1 VTLSKSSSGFAI
13 AAAALA
19 LAAAAAFA
27 AACGSDDAAPI
38 SDDGGGSGDGTTLPT
53 QDAAS
58 DHDPLNGVDAGCPV
72 KSDGPRSG
80 TTAASVPRAGATGIA
95 WGSPEN
101 ARSIDGQ
108 FARATLDLGQTSEH
122 LRITDFGFTIPAAA
136 RIKGVEVELKR
147 QAADTGIID
156 GYTPAGVPD
165 GIKLWLDGRPSDRP
179 KSLAAT
185 WPRTIVGTHHYG
197 QAVDTWGDDLTP
209 ELVGKPGFGVEI
221 YAQRKQDAGAGPI
234 EATVESMRVTIF
246 YCE

>member
-1 VTLSKSSSGFAI
+1 MTVSRTTSGFAI
-13 AAAALA
+13 AAAALT
-19 LAAAAAFA
+19 LGAAAALAG
-27 AACGSDDAAPI
+27 ACGSETASPGP
-38 SDDGGGSGDGTTLPT
+38 DDGGGSGDGTTLPT
-53 QDAAS
+53 EDSAT

-80 TTAASVPRAGATGIA
+80 ATAASVPRAGATGIA
-95 WGSPEN
+95 WASPEN
-101 ARSIDGQ
+101 ARSVDGQ

-122 LRITDFGFTIPAAA
+122 LRITDFGFTLPAAA
-136 RIKGVEVELKR
+136 RIKGVEVEFKR

-156 GYTPAGVPD
+156 GYTNDGRPD

-209 ELVGKPGFGVEI
+209 ELVGRPGFGVEI
-221 YAQRKQDAGAGPI
+221 YALHKQDAGAGPI
-234 EATVESMRVTIF
+234 EATIESMRITIF